1 MKRLSLVFA
10 VLLATS
16 GCASLAASGPGTP
29 ATTATMQ
36 GDAARPAQAAGW
48 VRSELYFGVGEE
60 RGAGEREQ
68 ANTISDAQWRA
79 FLDKEV
85 TPRFPD
91 GLTVFDAYGQWLF
104 RGDPGKPDPAPNR
117 LRTKVLV
124 ILHEGTQARRDDGTG
139 DGNIDERR
147 WRAFLDS
154 EVTTRFPDGLTVF
167 DAYGQWLFRGA
178 AEPNRLRT
186 KVLVVLHE
194 NTPQRRADIEAI
206 RLAWKQATGHQSVL
220 WAQQAVEVSF

>member
-1 MKRLSLVFA
+1 MKSHALLFALV
-10 VLLATS
+10 
-16 GCASLAASGPGTP
+16 LAASGCATAAPAAKPVPPAP
-29 ATTATMQ
+29 ATATATLR
-36 GDAARPAQAAGW
+36 GDAARPDAAAGW

-60 RGAGEREQ
+60 SGASERKQTDAITE
-68 ANTISDAQWRA
+68 AQWRA
-79 FLDKEV
+79 FLDKQV
-85 TPRFPD
+85 TP
-91 GLTVFDAYGQWLF
+91 
-104 RGDPGKPDPAPNR
+104 
-117 LRTKVLV
+117 
-124 ILHEGTQARRDDGTG
+124 
-139 DGNIDERR
+139 
-147 WRAFLDS
+147 
-154 EVTTRFPDGLTVF
+154 RFPDGLTVF